1 MDTPKSPFVMQL
13 QRHLRSRLL
22 SGLFVLVPIGVT
34 IFIMQI
40 LFGFMAMF
48 TAPFL
53 HYFMKNVSPA
63 LIQLISIVLFVI
75 LIYIVGLITTYVV
88 GRRAVS
94 IGESL
99 LLRIPLV
106 KNIYGAAKQ
115 VVDTFSQS
123 KGTAFSGVVMI
134 EYPRV
139 GLKSLGFATGSVTA
153 PDGSTQCLVFV
164 PTAPNPTSGFM
175 VIVPETCVEHTAIS
189 IEDGFKMVVSGGMI
203 IPDDLGKSSAP
214 CTRISPPGG

>member
-1 MDTPKSPFVMQL
+1 M
-13 QRHLRSRLL
+13 
-22 SGLFVLVPIGVT
+22 VPIGVT
-34 IFIMQI
+34 IFILQI
-40 LFGFMAMF
+40 LFGFMAVF

-53 HYFMKNVSPA
+53 HFFVKDLSPA
-63 LIQLISIVLFVI
+63 AAQVISIVLFVL
-75 LIYIVGLITTYVV
+75 LIYVVGVVTTYVV

-123 KGTAFSGVVMI
+123 KGSAFSEVVMI
-134 EYPRV
+134 EYPRL
-139 GLKSLGFATGSVTA
+139 GLKSLGFVTGSVTA
-153 PDGSTQCLVFV
+153 PDGSKQCLVFV

-175 VIVPETCVEHTAIS
+175 VVVPETCVEHTAIT

-203 IPDDLGKSSAP
+203 IPDDLGNVSAP
-214 CTRISPPGG
+214 CKRPSPAGG